1 MESFWMHICFAV
13 MNILTTDAKCVE
25 KTAQKTTLL
34 TTTTIR
40 DYLLP
45 TKHNEIITTHFI
57 CPECSMAVTGGIFP
71 GFSPF
76 PIQKCPRCWC
86 QNSMNFYSFK
96 YCYCNCLFTF
106 SNTPNII
113 LTWNE
118 TNTDLDL
125 HVIDPSGEEI
135 SWTHLSSKS
144 GGRLLRDMQRGPN
157 AVELISWGINNDR
170 KGPNGSYKV
179 YVVAYSLLR
188 VSISFSVAIL
198 ESVDQP
204 WWYFNGTLN
213 GYQKQLVREF
223 TINSNS
229 SMSST
234 FPFNSTVAYYQPSI
248 IGVCAMIYGPCDCGY
263 DENCICS
270 CVAMTTTSFYPM

>member
-1 MESFWMHICFAV
+1 MKKIGIHIFF
-13 MNILTTDAKCVE
+13 ILLKFLLLNAKCL
-25 KTAQKTTLL
+25 KKKTTV
-34 TTTTIR
+34 TTVTTVTSVFANYSVPSEPLKPAPI
-40 DYLLP
+40 
-45 TKHNEIITTHFI
+45 E
-57 CPECSMAVTGGIFP
+57 CPECSMMVTAGLFTP
-71 GFSPF
+71 L
-76 PIQKCPRCWC
+76 PIQQCPRCWC
-86 QNSMNFYSFK
+86 QNSMDFYSFK

-106 SNTPNII
+106 SNTPTII

-125 HVIDPSGEEI
+125 HVIDPNGEEI

-204 WWYFNGTLN
+204 WWYFNGEVN
-213 GYQKQLVREF
+213 QYQKQLVREF
-223 TINSNS
+223 TIDSTS
-229 SMSST
+229 SSLT
-234 FPFNSTVAYYQPSI
+234 TLIPSVVSLSD
-248 IGVCAMIYGPCDCGY
+248 VCAMIYGPCDCGY
-263 DENCICS
+263 DSNCVCS
-270 CVAMTTTSFYPM
+270 CVTT